1 MVSELQV
8 AMTEAVACVRVDG
21 PANFAVGV
29 DFRSV
34 AIQCCEQGGRVL
46 LIDLAACPNM
56 DSTFLGILVG
66 LTGKLDRIELL
77 NPCERVTD
85 LLENLGVLDL
95 MTVGQ
100 GPNPFFDRLEA
111 ADSAKADKRAL
122 TEASLEAHKLLME
135 VNPEN
140 VPKFKDVARFLE
152 EDLERQG

>member
-1 MVSELQV
+1 M
-8 AMTEAVACVRVDG
+8 
-21 PANFAVGV
+21 
-29 DFRSV
+29 
-34 AIQCCEQGGRVL
+34 
-46 LIDLAACPNM
+46 
-56 DSTFLGILVG
+56 
-66 LTGKLDRIELL
+66 L

-95 MTVGQ
+95 MSVGQ
-100 GPNPFFDRLEA
+100 GPNPFLDRLEA

-135 VNPEN
+135 VNPDN

>member
-1 MVSELQV
+1 MVSQLQV

-34 AIQCCEQGGRVL
+34 ATQCCEQGGRVL
-46 LIDLAACPNM
+46 LIDLEACPNM

-95 MTVGQ
+95 MSVGQ
-100 GPNPFFDRLEA
+100 GPNPFFDRLEV

-135 VNPEN
+135 VNPDN